1 MNKELEPYQRI
12 ERSLQTKF
20 RKTIWNPFIAAVK
33 RYELIAAGDKIA
45 VCISGGKDSMLMAK
59 LMQMLQRH
67 SEVPFD
73 LVFLDIFMDEI
84 TGMDVAH
91 KLLEAGCDC
100 TIIFLTSSR
109 EYALEGYEVG
119 AFRYLLK
126 PLTYDKLEDTLNSFF
141 RKFRVEARKLPL
153 MVERT
158 PLYIPYSDLYYLS
171 SVMRQTE
178 VHLEKKVLKQ
188 SSAINFQK
196 TVAPLLSDSRFFLC
210 SKGVIVNL
218 QHVSELEKDHFV
230 LNNGE
235 EVPISRRNLSQAK
248 KTFLDFLL
256 NQ

>member
-1 MNKELEPYQRI
+1 
-12 ERSLQTKF
+12 
-20 RKTIWNPFIAAVK
+20 
-33 RYELIAAGDKIA
+33 
-45 VCISGGKDSMLMAK
+45 
-59 LMQMLQRH
+59 
-67 SEVPFD
+67 
-73 LVFLDIFMDEI
+73 MDA
-84 TGMDVAH
+84 AH

-109 EYALEGYEVG
+109 EYALEEYEVG

-126 PLTYDKLEDTLNSFF
+126 PLTYDKLEDTLNPFL
-141 RKFRVEARKLPL
+141 RKFRGEARKLPL

-248 KTFLDFLL
+248 KTFLDFSL

>member
-1 MNKELEPYQRI
+1 
-12 ERSLQTKF
+12 
-20 RKTIWNPFIAAVK
+20 
-33 RYELIAAGDKIA
+33 
-45 VCISGGKDSMLMAK
+45 
-59 LMQMLQRH
+59 
-67 SEVPFD
+67 
-73 LVFLDIFMDEI
+73 MDA
-84 TGMDVAH
+84 AH

-126 PLTYDKLEDTLNSFF
+126 PLTYDKLEDTLNPFL
-141 RKFRVEARKLPL
+141 RKFRGEARKLPL

-158 PLYIPYSDLYYLS
+158 PLYIPYS
-171 SVMRQTE
+171 
-178 VHLEKKVLKQ
+178 

-248 KTFLDFLL
+248 KTFLDFSL

>member
-1 MNKELEPYQRI
+1 MNIAIVDDSESDRQLLQELLIRYFDASGI
-12 ERSLQTKF
+12 SI
-20 RKTIWNPFIAAVK
+20 TIYPFQSG
-33 RYELIAAGDKIA
+33 ELFLAGL
-45 VCISGGKDSMLMAK
+45 SH
-59 LMQMLQRH
+59 H
-67 SEVPFD
+67 SFD

-84 TGMDVAH
+84 TGMDAAH

-126 PLTYDKLEDTLNSFF
+126 PLTYDKLEGTLNPFL
-141 RKFRVEARKLPL
+141 RKFRGEARKLPL

-178 VHLEKKVLKQ
+178 VHLEKRVLKQ

-235 EVPISRRNLSQAK
+235 EVPISRRNLSQEK
-248 KTFLDFLL
+248 KTFLDFSL

>member
-1 MNKELEPYQRI
+1 
-12 ERSLQTKF
+12 
-20 RKTIWNPFIAAVK
+20 
-33 RYELIAAGDKIA
+33 
-45 VCISGGKDSMLMAK
+45 
-59 LMQMLQRH
+59 
-67 SEVPFD
+67 
-73 LVFLDIFMDEI
+73 MDA
-84 TGMDVAH
+84 AH

-126 PLTYDKLEDTLNSFF
+126 PLTYDKLEDTLNPFL
-141 RKFRVEARKLPL
+141 RKFRGEARKLPL

-196 TVAPLLSDSRFFLC
+196 TIAPLLSDSRFFLC

-235 EVPISRRNLSQAK
+235 EAPISRRNLSQAK
-248 KTFLDFLL
+248 KTFLDFSLSQGKDIFYAQIENAYL
-256 NQ
+256 FSNSWHSQFTFGECLFCVGIHTRQIDHYRNLRLGSCICSAHMSGWLRFF

>member
-1 MNKELEPYQRI
+1 M
-12 ERSLQTKF
+12 
-20 RKTIWNPFIAAVK
+20 
-33 RYELIAAGDKIA
+33 
-45 VCISGGKDSMLMAK
+45 
-59 LMQMLQRH
+59 
-67 SEVPFD
+67 
-73 LVFLDIFMDEI
+73 
-84 TGMDVAH
+84 
-91 KLLEAGCDC
+91 
-100 TIIFLTSSR
+100 
-109 EYALEGYEVG
+109 
-119 AFRYLLK
+119 LK
-126 PLTYDKLEDTLNSFF
+126 PLTYDKLEDTLNPFL
-141 RKFRVEARKLPL
+141 RKFRGKARKLPL

-248 KTFLDFLL
+248 KTFLDFSL

>member
-1 MNKELEPYQRI
+1 
-12 ERSLQTKF
+12 
-20 RKTIWNPFIAAVK
+20 
-33 RYELIAAGDKIA
+33 
-45 VCISGGKDSMLMAK
+45 
-59 LMQMLQRH
+59 
-67 SEVPFD
+67 
-73 LVFLDIFMDEI
+73 
-84 TGMDVAH
+84 
-91 KLLEAGCDC
+91 
-100 TIIFLTSSR
+100 
-109 EYALEGYEVG
+109 
-119 AFRYLLK
+119 LLK
-126 PLTYDKLEDTLNSFF
+126 PLTYDKLEDTLNPFL
-141 RKFRVEARKLPL
+141 RKFRGEARKLPL

-210 SKGVIVNL
+210 SKGIIVNL

-248 KTFLDFLL
+248 KTFLDFSL